1 MLVVHEAAA
10 APKKMVVLVAVEI
23 REGEKEEEAE
33 EVDLVE
39 VSVVEEAAP
48 VEELRERNRRRMV
61 RAYSEVGTFFRV

>member
-1 MLVVHEAAA
+1 
-10 APKKMVVLVAVEI
+10 MVVLVAVEI

-48 VEELRERNRRRMV
+48 VEELRERNRKRMV
-61 RAYSEVGTFFRV
+61 RAHSEVGTFFRV